1 MRAVREFASSGA
13 GTFVPDG
20 PGMGAGRLVVAPY
33 EIDLAKAESHTFVNE
48 DGEDVALVLSVVA
61 VGA

>member
-13 GTFVPDG
+13 GTFVSDG
-20 PGMGAGRLVVAPY
+20 PGMGAGRL